1 MLTDVD
7 RVMLDSG
14 TARQRPAD
22 VMTANEA
29 ERYLGEG
36 QFPPGSMGPKTTA
49 AGHFLR
55 GGGRVATVTSPRTGC
70 RL

>member
-36 QFPPGSMGPKTTA
+36 QFPAGSMGPRSLLLCASSAAA
-49 AGHFLR
+49 AGLR
-55 GGGRVATVTSPRTGC
+55 P
-70 RL
+70 